1 MRRSRVRPVFTTG
14 DGSDPSRLGIFIKKA
29 PAYAPGGA
37 KHVLAD
43 SHGFSL
49 DALLMYLVME
59 IHLFWKSFV
68 FSTQNKP
75 INLDQLRCLL

>member
-1 MRRSRVRPVFTTG
+1 MAASSR
-14 DGSDPSRLGIFIKKA
+14 PSRFYHRRQMRSLASCLEKTL
-29 PAYAPGGA
+29 AYAPGGA

-68 FSTQNKP
+68 FSTLNKP
-75 INLDQLRCLL
+75 IN